1 MASFTAVLWFRVI
14 IMLRLTE
21 QFGPL
26 TTMIANMVVIVLKFL
41 IIYLVGIITF
51 ASVATLTLSENPNFI
66 DLFESIRQYLM
77 ASLGNFDLFQYDELE
92 GWKRYYG
99 IFLHIIVLFYNMLI
113 LVNLLIAIMS
123 DEYASLSEVKTGL
136 YWGSVIRE
144 IPKYYYSKYYG
155 ALTML
160 PFPLAWLNFF
170 LIPTMIL
177 VKDKQTLKQIN

>member
-66 DLFESIRQYLM
+66 DLFESIR
-77 ASLGNFDLFQYDELE
+77 
-92 GWKRYYG
+92 
-99 IFLHIIVLFYNMLI
+99 
-113 LVNLLIAIMS
+113 
-123 DEYASLSEVKTGL
+123 
-136 YWGSVIRE
+136 
-144 IPKYYYSKYYG
+144 
-155 ALTML
+155 
-160 PFPLAWLNFF
+160 
-170 LIPTMIL
+170 
-177 VKDKQTLKQIN
+177 